1 MANPRARSS
10 GSDSEEL
17 PKSLKDRVIARVV
30 DARTAVDRREGA
42 SRPKAKRRR
51 NMPVETSGAE
61 PNPQDLR
68 EAQSLK
74 RVFRDLGVS
83 YREYRRQ
90 TGEPIAPAVR
100 EAAYKFRAD
109 PSLTSLVSVAV
120 FLDELD
126 ILTW

>member
-1 MANPRARSS
+1 MPNPTARPGRSEP
-10 GSDSEEL
+10 EEL
-17 PKSLKDRVIARVV
+17 PKSLTDRVMARVV

-42 SRPKAKRRR
+42 TRPKSKRRKR
-51 NMPVETSGAE
+51 VETSSAG
-61 PNPQDLR
+61 PSPKDLR
-68 EAQSLK
+68 EFESLK

-90 TGEPIAPAVR
+90 TGEPVAPAVR
-100 EAAYKFRAD
+100 AAAVKFKAD

>member
-1 MANPRARSS
+1 MPNPSARN
-10 GSDSEEL
+10 GSTEPEAV
-17 PKSLKDRVIARVV
+17 PQSLTERVKARVV
-30 DARTAVDRREGA
+30 DARIAVDRRETA
-42 SRPKAKRRR
+42 TRPKSKRRKR
-51 NMPVETSGAE
+51 APVESPAGE
-61 PNPQDLR
+61 PTAKDLR
-68 EAQSLK
+68 EFESLK

-90 TGEPIAPAVR
+90 TGEPVAPAVR
-100 EAAYKFRAD
+100 EAAYKFKAD

>member
-1 MANPRARSS
+1 MSPTPARS
-10 GSDSEEL
+10 GSESEEL
-17 PKSLKDRVIARVV
+17 PQSLTERVKARVV
-30 DARTAVDRREGA
+30 DARVAVDRREGA
-42 SRPKAKRRR
+42 SRPKSKRRR
-51 NMPVETSGAE
+51 APIE
-61 PNPQDLR
+61 PLADGPSPQDLR
-68 EAQSLK
+68 EAESLK

-100 EAAYKFRAD
+100 DAAYKFRAA
-109 PSLTSLVSVAV
+109 PSLTSLVSVAG

>member
-1 MANPRARSS
+1 M
-10 GSDSEEL
+10 
-17 PKSLKDRVIARVV
+17 ARVV
-30 DARTAVDRREGA
+30 DARIAVDRREGA
-42 SRPKAKRRR
+42 TRPKSKRRR
-51 NMPVETSGAE
+51 APALSSAAGPTA
-61 PNPQDLR
+61 QDLR
-68 EAQSLK
+68 EFQSLK

-100 EAAYKFRAD
+100 EAAYKFKAD

>member
-1 MANPRARSS
+1 MPNSPARSG
-10 GSDSEEL
+10 GSDAEEL
-17 PKSLKDRVIARVV
+17 PKSLKDRVMARVV
-30 DARTAVDRREGA
+30 DARTAVDRRGGA

-51 NMPVETSGAE
+51 RVPLEVSPDGPSA
-61 PNPQDLR
+61 QDLR
-68 EAQSLK
+68 EAESLK
-74 RVFRDLGVS
+74 KVFRDLGVS

-90 TGEPIAPAVR
+90 TGEPVAPAVR

>member
-1 MANPRARSS
+1 MPNPPARSS
-10 GSDSEEL
+10 GSDAEEL

-30 DARTAVDRREGA
+30 HARTAVDRRENA

-51 NMPVETSGAE
+51 AKPAE
-61 PNPQDLR
+61 SASNGSSAENLR
-68 EAQSLK
+68 DAESLK
-74 RVFRDLGVS
+74 RVFRDLGLS

-90 TGEPIAPAVR
+90 TGEPVAPAVR

-120 FLDELD
+120 YLDELD

>member
-1 MANPRARSS
+1 MPTPPARSG
-10 GSDSEEL
+10 GSDAVEL
-17 PKSLKDRVIARVV
+17 PKSLKDRVIARVAG
-30 DARTAVDRREGA
+30 ARTAVDRREGA

-51 NMPVETSGAE
+51 QTAVETSSGPSAT
-61 PNPQDLR
+61 DLR
-68 EAQSLK
+68 EAESLK
-74 RVFRDLGVS
+74 KVFRDLGVS
-83 YREYRRQ
+83 YREYRKQ
-90 TGEPIAPAVR
+90 TGEPVAPAVR

>member
-1 MANPRARSS
+1 MPTPPARS
-10 GSDSEEL
+10 GATDAEEL
-17 PKSLKDRVIARVV
+17 PKSLKDRVIARVAG
-30 DARTAVDRREGA
+30 ARTAVDRREGA

-51 NMPVETSGAE
+51 QTAVETSAGPSA
-61 PNPQDLR
+61 QDLR
-68 EAQSLK
+68 EAESLK
-74 RVFRDLGVS
+74 KVFRDLGVS

-90 TGEPIAPAVR
+90 TGEPVAPAVR

-109 PSLTSLVSVAV
+109 PSLTSLMSVAV

>member
-10 GSDSEEL
+10 ASESEEL
-17 PKSLKDRVIARVV
+17 PKSLKDRVMARVAG
-30 DARTAVDRREGA
+30 ARTAVDRREGA

-51 NMPVETSGAE
+51 SAPVESSAAG
-61 PNPQDLR
+61 PSPQDLR
-68 EAQSLK
+68 DAESLK

-90 TGEPIAPAVR
+90 TGEPVAPAVR

>member
-1 MANPRARSS
+1 MPTSPARS
-10 GSDSEEL
+10 GESDAEEL
-17 PKSLKDRVIARVV
+17 PKSLKDRVIARVAG
-30 DARTAVDRREGA
+30 ARTAVDRREGA

-51 NMPVETSGAE
+51 QTAVETANGSSAH
-61 PNPQDLR
+61 DLR
-68 EAQSLK
+68 EAESLK
-74 RVFRDLGVS
+74 KVFRDLGVS
-83 YREYRRQ
+83 YREYRKQ
-90 TGEPIAPAVR
+90 TGEPVAPAVR